1 MCGDCG
7 GKQSENTR
15 SKLAECCQP
24 RGEYEANPCTAEYQR
39 ARQGLA
45 ERNPCI
51 GDYERHLYEPLDGD
65 VCAKDTSE
73 PCHIPGYAGHVPT
86 LQSRSGGT
94 YGHDTHES
102 LVSRQQKPAQSHRGS
117 HVCPTPLHEPYRI
130 PGYTGHVPG
139 LHSVVGG
146 TYGHDTHKLL
156 YSLQPY
162 PNRQE
167 NLSPFRPGRMT
178 SQNSESQNYAT
189 SEGQN
194 YAEIS
199 IGRRN
204 GLQDFDLQGT
214 YQKPD
219 VHYYKPQYKYRIGD
233 TYATRA
239 DLTLV
244 DPCINKE
251 EKVVISTRELDD
263 TQVVRVAE
271 TLEER
276 VQELPYIFRPIRH
289 RPMVPGFDTYMD
301 ALRGARGQR
310 FEFSDHTPAQK
321 KLQQQLVLQ
330 KGDVRKPLRSID
342 ESPSQNVERSLSQ
355 PSNGT
360 VPYGYE
366 KYGERQKYTNS
377 ALYDFT
383 SNYRRRQSTEWA
395 PAGISRPDPPVFDI
409 PGEIYSQHTG
419 LLPGYSAHVPG
430 AMFRS
435 GKTFTDDSRDA
446 KRALRGDRF

>member
-1 MCGDCG
+1 MCGGCG
-7 GKQSENTR
+7 CGQMEKAR
-15 SKLAECCQP
+15 SKSEERC
-24 RGEYEANPCTAEYQR
+24 RTREYKTNPCTAEYQR
-39 ARQGLA
+39 AQEEYT
-45 ERNPCI
+45 ERNQCI
-51 GDYERHLYEPLDGD
+51 GDYERHLYETQDGAD
-65 VCAKDTSE
+65 LCAKDPRQ

-102 LVSRQQKPAQSHRGS
+102 LVSMSHLQKPSKSHGGS
-117 HVCPTPLHEPYRI
+117 HVCPIPLHEPYRI

-139 LHSVVGG
+139 LNSVVGG
-146 TYGHDTHKLL
+146 TYGSDTHKLL
-156 YSLQPY
+156 YPLQPY

-167 NLSPFRPGRMT
+167 NLSPYRPVQIT
-178 SQNSESQNYAT
+178 PQNFEN
-189 SEGQN
+189 QN
-194 YAEIS
+194 YAEFTGS
-199 IGRRN
+199 RRN
-204 GLQDFDLQGT
+204 GLQDLDHSGM

-219 VHYYKPQYKYRIGD
+219 VHYYKPQYKYRLGD

-244 DPCINKE
+244 DPCVNKE
-251 EKVVISTRELDD
+251 SKVVISTRELDD

-276 VQELPYIFRPIRH
+276 VEELPHIFQPIRH
-289 RPMVPGFDTYMD
+289 RPMVPGFDTYVD
-301 ALRGARGQR
+301 KLRGARGQR

-321 KLQQQLVLQ
+321 RLQQQLVLQ
-330 KGDVRKPLRSID
+330 KGGIRKPLGRID
-342 ESPSQNVERSLSQ
+342 EQPSHTVERSLSQ
-355 PSNGT
+355 PSNGD

-366 KYGERQKYTNS
+366 KYGERQRYTNS

-395 PAGISRPDPPVFDI
+395 PAGISRPDPPAFDI
-409 PGEIYSQHTG
+409 PGEIYSHHTG